1 MPRTRHGF
9 CKARHSFSFRAKSVN
24 VLANRRGKGRKMM
37 KRIFAV
43 SGIMNCG
50 KTHTLNYLAQ
60 LLASAGTRIDGPN
73 PMTHP
78 LNTDTQY
85 VFEVKGQRVGVGTSG
100 DTDWVIDEH
109 FKKFD
114 AFGCDV
120 VIVACRSRTGTASVD
135 ALEHQAIS
143 RGLIVDYTT
152 LIWNASLPRLIMVE
166 QDIADRIFNR
176 I

>member
-1 MPRTRHGF
+1 MDFERHATLFF
-9 CKARHSFSFRAKSVN
+9 CAGRGVSN
-24 VLANRRGKGRKMM
+24 NRCGKEKEKMI

-43 SGIMNCG
+43 SGVKDSG

-60 LLASAGTRIDGPN
+60 LFNTAGTRVHGPD
-73 PMTHP
+73 PMVHP
-78 LNTDTQY
+78 LNTDIQY
-85 VFEVKGQRVGVGTSG
+85 IFDVKGYLVGVGTSG
-100 DTDWVIDEH
+100 DDGWIIDEH
-109 FKKFD
+109 FNNFD
-114 AFGCDV
+114 AAGCDV

-152 LIWNASLPRLIMVE
+152 LMWDANLARLIMVE
-166 QDIADRIFNR
+166 QDIAQRIFNR

>member
-1 MPRTRHGF
+1 MDFERHATFFFALCGVVPNN
-9 CKARHSFSFRAKSVN
+9 KRGE
-24 VLANRRGKGRKMM
+24 GKGKMI

-43 SGIMNCG
+43 SGVKDSG

-60 LLASAGTRIDGPN
+60 LFNTAGTRVHGPD
-73 PMTHP
+73 PMVHP
-78 LNTDTQY
+78 LNTDIQY
-85 VFEVKGQRVGVGTSG
+85 IFDVKGYLVGVGTSG
-100 DTDWVIDEH
+100 DDGWIIDEH
-109 FKKFD
+109 FNNFD
-114 AFGCDV
+114 AAGCDV

-152 LIWNASLPRLIMVE
+152 LMWDANLARLIMVE
-166 QDIADRIFNR
+166 QDIAQRIFNR

>member
-1 MPRTRHGF
+1 
-9 CKARHSFSFRAKSVN
+9 
-24 VLANRRGKGRKMM
+24 MM

-135 ALEHQAIS
+135 ALERQAIS

-152 LIWNASLPRLIMVE
+152 LMWNASLPRLIMVE
-166 QDIADRIFNR
+166 HDIARRIASR